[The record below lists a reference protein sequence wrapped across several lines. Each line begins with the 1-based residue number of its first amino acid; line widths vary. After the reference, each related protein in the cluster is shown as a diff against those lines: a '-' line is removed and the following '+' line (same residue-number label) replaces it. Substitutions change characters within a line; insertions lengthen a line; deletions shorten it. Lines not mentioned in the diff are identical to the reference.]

1 MTNLNYRTNEDISL
15 SKAAIIAG
23 VGLLIMTLTV
33 PFAEFKIIP
42 DLVNPNSAS
51 ETASNIT
58 SNSFLFN
65 VAIFLIFITIVCDI
79 VVAWA
84 LYIFLRPVD
93 KSLSLLTAWF
103 RLLYTGVYLVAV
115 TNLIKVFALTKGA
128 SYFLANSPKHIS
140 ELMLFYVKSYKY
152 EWFFGLVLFG
162 FYLILLGF
170 LVLKAEYIPKIMGWL
185 LIIAGIGYVIGH
197 LKVFLYPNLNTS
209 FSMFTALGELV
220 FMLWLL
226 IKGSRIK
233 ELQID
238 E

>member
-1 MTNLNYRTNEDISL
+1 MNKDISH
-15 SKAAIIAG
+15 SKAALIAG
-23 VGLLIMTLTV
+23 IGLLIMTLTV

-58 SNSFLFN
+58 NNTFLFN

-84 LYIFLRPVD
+84 LYLFLKPVN
-93 KSLSLLTAWF
+93 KGLSLLTAWF

-115 TNLIKVFALTKGA
+115 ANLIKVFTLTKGA
-128 SYFLANSPKHIS
+128 SYFLTNSPESIS
-140 ELMLFYVKSYKY
+140 ELILFYIKSYKY

-162 FYLILLGF
+162 IYLLLLGY
-170 LVLKAEYIPKIMGWL
+170 LVLKAGYIPKIMGWL
-185 LIIAGIGYVIGH
+185 LIIAGLGYVIGH
-197 LKVFLYPNLNTS
+197 LKVFLFPQLNTS

-226 IKGSRIK
+226 IKGSAIK
-233 ELQID
+233 D
-238 E
+238 VKPS

>member
-1 MTNLNYRTNEDISL
+1 MTNLNYKINKDISL

-23 VGLLIMTLTV
+23 IGLLIMTLTV

-42 DLVNPNSAS
+42 DLVNPNNAL

-58 SNSFLFN
+58 NNSFLFN
-65 VAIFLIFITIVCDI
+65 VAIFLIFITIVSDI

-84 LYIFLRPVD
+84 LYIFLKPVN

-115 TNLIKVFALTKGA
+115 TNLIKVFTLTKGA
-128 SYFLANSPKHIS
+128 SYFHSNSQEQIS
-140 ELMLFYVKSYKY
+140 EFMLFYIKSYKY

-162 FYLILLGF
+162 LYLILLGF
-170 LVLKAEYIPKIMGWL
+170 LILKAGNIPKIMGWL
-185 LIIAGIGYVIGH
+185 LIIAGIGYVVGH
-197 LKVFLYPNLNTS
+197 LKVFLYPDLNTS
-209 FSMFTALGELV
+209 FTMFTALGELV

-226 IKGSRIK
+226 IKGSRTK
-233 ELQID
+233 ELQIG
-238 E
+238 

>member
-1 MTNLNYRTNEDISL
+1 MNKDVAI

-23 VGLLIMTLTV
+23 IGLLIMTLTV

-42 DLVNPNSAS
+42 DLVNPQNAS
-51 ETASNIT
+51 ETASNII
-58 SNSFLFN
+58 SNSLLFN
-65 VAIFLIFITIVCDI
+65 TAIFLIFITIVCDI

-84 LYIFLRPVD
+84 LYLFFKPVN
-93 KSLSLLTAWF
+93 KNLSLLTAWF

-128 SYFLANSPKHIS
+128 SYFSANSPEHIS

-162 FYLILLGF
+162 IYLILLGY
-170 LVLKAEYIPKIMGWL
+170 LVLQAEYVPKIMGWL
-185 LIIAGIGYVIGH
+185 LTIAGLGYIIGH
-197 LKVFLYPNLNTS
+197 SKVFLFPQLNTS

-220 FMLWLL
+220 FMFWLL
-226 IKGSRIK
+226 FKGSRIK
-233 ELQID
+233 ALHVDQ
-238 E
+238 

>member
-1 MTNLNYRTNEDISL
+1 MNKDISL
-15 SKAAIIAG
+15 SKAALIAG
-23 VGLLIMTLTV
+23 IGLLIMTLTV

-51 ETASNIT
+51 ETASNIINNT
-58 SNSFLFN
+58 FLFN

-84 LYIFLRPVD
+84 LYLFLKPVN
-93 KSLSLLTAWF
+93 KGLSLLTAWF

-115 TNLIKVFALTKGA
+115 TNLIKIFTLTKGA
-128 SYFLANSPKHIS
+128 SYFLANSPESIS
-140 ELMLFYVKSYKY
+140 ELMLFYIKSYKY

-162 FYLILLGF
+162 LYLLLLGY
-170 LVLKAEYIPKIMGWL
+170 LVLKAGYIPKIMGWL
-185 LIIAGIGYVIGH
+185 LIIAGLGYVIGH
-197 LKVFLYPNLNTS
+197 LKVFLFPELNTS